1 MIDAI
6 IVDDEYYCC
15 TVLETLIRKYC
26 PRVNLCATCT
36 SGEEAIVA
44 IRKFHPALLFLDIE
58 MPGMN
63 GFELLER
70 LDNVDFSLVF
80 TTSYDRYA
88 LKAFSFSAMD
98 YLLKPIDK
106 DDLIKAVQKAEL
118 KPNNNVN
125 RQLEI
130 LLEMIGNPATA
141 NSRIALPTM
150 EGLEIINTDQVIS
163 CTSDSNYTNI
173 KLKDNKKFVVS
184 RTLKEIEEMLG
195 TQSFI
200 RVHNSHVINV
210 NEINRY
216 VKGEGGYLVMSDGS
230 SIDVSRSR
238 KEALLQ
244 RLIQRKS

>member
-1 MIDAI
+1 MIKAI

-15 TVLETLIRKYC
+15 TVLETLLKKYC
-26 PRVNLCATCT
+26 PHVNLCATCT
-36 SGEEAIVA
+36 SGVEAIEA
-44 IRKFHPALLFLDIE
+44 IRNFRPSLLFLDIE

-70 LDNVDFSLVF
+70 LDNVDFALVF

-130 LLEMIGNPATA
+130 LLERISNPATT

-150 EGLEIINTDQVIS
+150 EGLEFIQTNQVIS
-163 CTSDSNYTNI
+163 CTSESNYTNI
-173 KLKDNKKFVVS
+173 KLRGNKNFVVS
-184 RTLKEIEEMLG
+184 RTLKDIEEMLG
-195 TQSFI
+195 TQNFV
-200 RVHNSHVINV
+200 RVHHSHVINV
-210 NEINRY
+210 NEISKY

-230 SIDVSRSR
+230 TIDVSRSR
-238 KEALLQ
+238 KEALMQ

>member
-1 MIDAI
+1 MIDAV

-15 TVLETLIRKYC
+15 TVLETLLRKYC
-26 PRVNLCATCT
+26 PHVKLCATCT
-36 SGEEAIVA
+36 SGEEGIVA
-44 IRKFHPALLFLDIE
+44 IRKFHPSLLFLDIE

-70 LDNVDFSLVF
+70 LDKVDFSLVF

-106 DDLIKAVQKAEL
+106 DDLIKAVQKVEL

-130 LLEMIGNPATA
+130 LLERIGNPATTS
-141 NSRIALPTM
+141 SRIALPTM
-150 EGLEIINTDQVIS
+150 EGLEFINTDQVIS

-173 KLKDNKKFVVS
+173 KLKDNKKFIVS

-195 TQSFI
+195 TQSFV

-210 NEINRY
+210 NEINKY